1 MHLEEF
7 TISTLIQPVDFEVL
21 MGHPG
26 GYTGRCWITFICP
39 VYVSLGDTNR
49 YVTAD
54 PMIGGYLLEV
64 WVE

>member
-7 TISTLIQPVDFEVL
+7 TISTLIQPVDFEVR

-26 GYTGRCWITFICP
+26 GYTGRCWITFVCP
-39 VYVSLGDTNR
+39 VHVSLGDTNR

-54 PMIGGYLLEV
+54 PMIGGYLLEAMG
-64 WVE
+64 